1 MQRAYIREVSGKQTC
16 VMRLGGFMFFGNVT
30 EVEEGVR
37 RVLGGA
43 FEKDHGY
50 GSTRSRAEAP
60 DPGIRFLVLD
70 LTHVAGVDMSAIE
83 GLVRVRRMLE
93 KRGVCLVMCG
103 VRRGEGP
110 VGKALDVFFGDEAES
125 EDAPGAVEAG
135 IGSKVEVF
143 DTFGDAMECKSI
155 PICRLLAY
163 NTNYFPRDRERV
175 SESLVQGTKSC

>member
-1 MQRAYIREVSGKQTC
+1 
-16 VMRLGGFMFFGNVT
+16 MFFGNVT

-50 GSTRSRAEAP
+50 GSTRSRVKVP

-70 LTHVAGVDMSAIE
+70 LTHVAGVDISAIE

-93 KRGVCLVMCG
+93 KRGVCLVICG

-110 VGKALDVFFGDEAES
+110 VGKVLDVS
-125 EDAPGAVEAG
+125 LVTKQNQDAPGAVEAG
-135 IGSKVEVF
+135 IGSKVEEF
-143 DTFGDAMECKSI
+143 DTFGDAMECKLT
-155 PICRLLAY
+155 PICRLLA
-163 NTNYFPRDRERV
+163 
-175 SESLVQGTKSC
+175 